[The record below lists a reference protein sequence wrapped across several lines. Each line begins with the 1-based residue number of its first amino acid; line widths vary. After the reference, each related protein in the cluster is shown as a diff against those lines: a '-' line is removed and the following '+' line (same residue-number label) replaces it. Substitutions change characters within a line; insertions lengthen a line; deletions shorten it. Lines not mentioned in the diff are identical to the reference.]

1 VPKKIKTTIVENGFE
16 KEVEIEVPDGPPISW
31 GDPNTNKFIGRSIP
45 RFDGPDKVSG
55 RAKYTYD
62 VNLPGMLHA
71 RVLRSPYASAR
82 LEPGSVDVSA
92 AKRIPGVKA
101 IITMDTPNGK
111 TLRYAGDEV
120 AAVAATTP
128 EVAEDAIRAIKVNY
142 KVLPHVVKP
151 EKAAEAGA
159 PQVQN
164 NQPNVVPATNQGKDE
179 DVAKGFAASTA
190 TVEGT
195 YEAQV
200 RLHCCLETHGHVCK
214 WDGDRLTVWASTQ
227 NVHGVRQDFARAL
240 NVPQD
245 RVRVVTEHMGG
256 GFGSKF
262 GARTEGLLC
271 AQLAKETGAPV
282 KLMLTR
288 WDEQTGNQ
296 NGPGAKGKFKAG
308 ASRDGKIQAWQSNV
322 EVYGGTG
329 RTNIPASNGPYIY
342 DTANVRAQG
351 FQVITN
357 TGSNAALRA
366 PGHPQ
371 ASFLTESV
379 IDDLAYKV
387 GMDPLEFRSRNLKEN
402 DPKTPWWREEMRIG
416 AQRIGWDRR
425 NKTPGAG
432 TGSKRRGM
440 GMALSTWTGGG
451 STGTIVDL
459 TVGRDGSVVVSTGTQ
474 DLGTG
479 VRTLVAMIVAE
490 ELGLP
495 LQAVTPRIGDSDYG
509 FSQGSGGSNTTP
521 SVAPAV
527 KMAAVDAREKLSAAL
542 AGALGT
548 KPENMVFSDGKITA
562 KDDPGK
568 SLTWKQACQRLPMRG
583 VIARGEWNSEL
594 RQNGVAGV
602 QFAEVEVDIETG
614 KTRVLK
620 VVAVQDCGRVINRL
634 TTESQINGGIVQG
647 IAQALLEK
655 RFEDN
660 LTGRILNADLEEYK
674 LTGALEIPEIE
685 IHLYE
690 PHGKVSGIGEPAV
703 IPTASAI
710 ANAIY
715 NATGVRMPSL
725 PATPDV
731 FLAAAAAQKGGRA

>member
-1 VPKKIKTTIVENGFE
+1 MPKKIKTTVIENGFE
-16 KEVEIEVPDGPPISW
+16 KEVEIEVRDGPPVSW
-31 GDPNTNKFIGRSIP
+31 GDPNTNRIIGRSIP
-45 RFDGPDKVSG
+45 RFDGPDKVTG

-71 RVLRSPYASAR
+71 RVLRSPYAAAR
-82 LEPGSVDVSA
+82 LEPGSVDVSE
-92 AKRIPGVKA
+92 AKKIPGVKA
-101 IITMDTPNGK
+101 IITLDGQTGK

-128 EVAEDAIRAIKVNY
+128 EIAEDAIRAIKVNY
-142 KVLPHVVKP
+142 KPLPFVVKP
-151 EKAAEAGA
+151 EKAAEANA

-164 NQPNVVPATNQGKDE
+164 NQPNVVPSAVQGKDE
-179 DVAKGFAASTA
+179 DVAKGFAASA
-190 TVEGT
+190 VTVEGT
-195 YEAQV
+195 FESQV

-227 NVHGVRQDFARAL
+227 NVHGVRQEFANGL
-240 NVPQD
+240 KIPQD
-245 RVRVVTEHMGG
+245 RVRVITEHMGG

-262 GARTEGLLC
+262 GARTEGILC
-271 AQLAKETGAPV
+271 AQLAKEAGAPV

-288 WDEQTGNQ
+288 WDEQCGNQ

-308 ASRDGKIQAWQSNV
+308 ASQDGKIQAWQSAV

-329 RTNIPASNGPYIY
+329 RANIPASSGPYIY
-342 DTANVRAQG
+342 DTANVKAQG
-351 FQVITN
+351 FSVFTN
-357 TGSNAALRA
+357 TGANAALRA

-379 IDDLAYKV
+379 VDELAYKV

-402 DPKTPWWREEMRIG
+402 DPKTAWWREEMRIG

-425 NKTPGAG
+425 NKTPGMG
-432 TGSKRRGM
+432 TGPKRRGM
-440 GMALSTWTGGG
+440 GVALSTWGGGG

-459 TVGRDGSVVVSTGTQ
+459 TIARDGTVVVSTGTQ

-495 LQAVTPRIGDSDYG
+495 VQAVTPRIGDSDYG

-527 KMAAVDAREKLSAAL
+527 KMAAVDAKDKLAAAL
-542 AGALGT
+542 AGPLGT
-548 KPENMVFSDGKITA
+548 KPENLVFGDSKITA

-568 SLTWKQACQRLPMRG
+568 SMSFKQACQRLPMRG
-583 VIARGEWNSEL
+583 ITARGEWNSDL
-594 RQNGVAGV
+594 RQSGVAGV
-602 QFAEVEVDIETG
+602 QFAEVEVDVETG

-655 RFEDN
+655 RAEDN
-660 LTGRILNADLEEYK
+660 LTGRILNPNLEEYK
-674 LTGALEIPEIE
+674 LTGAMEIPEIE

-690 PHGKVSGIGEPAV
+690 PHGRVSGIGEPAV
-703 IPTASAI
+703 VPTSSAI

-715 NATGVRMPSL
+715 NATGVRVPSL

-731 FLAAAAAQKGGRA
+731 FLAAAAAQKGGHA